1 MKVVNF
7 YSIRPHKKNV
17 KNGGFSGDFS
27 GPNETVV
34 SFRYVYS
41 S

>member
-7 YSIRPHKKNV
+7 YLFVHKKKR
-17 KNGGFSGDFS
+17 KNGDFSGDFS
-27 GPNETVV
+27 GPIETVV